1 MADDII
7 GNRYRILREVG
18 AGGMAKVYLA
28 EDMNEGQVVAV
39 KILYPHLGED
49 PSYIQRFSR
58 EAKLAGSLNDPH
70 IVKVL
75 DYGSSRDT
83 HYLVMEYVEG
93 QDLRSVLDKRGP
105 LSWEEALSL
114 IDQVC
119 QALEIAKKHD
129 IIHRDIKPQN
139 IMLTDNN
146 LIKVLDFGIAR
157 SRALPSLTQSGFVG
171 SPYYISPEQ
180 AMGEEV
186 DIRSDIYSTGI
197 VLYEILSG
205 QVPFDAQSP
214 WSIISQHI
222 AAEPPEI
229 EVEAD
234 KVPPSVQNILR
245 HMVAKNPEDR
255 FQDPISLRKAIAMVL
270 EGEEYVLETESP
282 LSAEEKAAQ
291 ANELYK
297 KAEGAV
303 TAKEWQRAVSLLSQ
317 VIELN
322 PKHSQAQKMRTQ
334 AGTQARLTALYEAA
348 IQALDAQRWQEA
360 IDELSEIL
368 EIDTSYKD
376 TSARLA
382 EAKAAI
388 ERSHLDLELSSLY
401 EQAVAHFEAEDYE
414 NAEEVFAQIRK
425 TTPNYK
431 RVDVLWAE
439 SRRRLS
445 KGGGLTRLTEELSG
459 TVTDAKSSQVNRNH
473 FKWIGWTV
481 LGIVIIAASVWGVSL
496 LDGET
501 DAQTVS
507 LDERYAQAVTAFETS
522 NIDEATQILEE
533 ILSQQPD
540 HPQALILQETIDN
553 VSSLEEQLATAEAA
567 ISEKNWTVA
576 VDTLEA
582 LAEYP
587 QFQPDAVNKFL
598 CDSYLARGKDRLAK
612 IVNPRDQ
619 ATVST
624 ALSDFQNA
632 QPICNPRDEA
642 DQQVTF
648 ATDYLAAINPNID
661 LNIAVEKLRSIVL
674 AQQDYAGE
682 QAIQNLYQ
690 AYIARGDALRAD
702 DDVAAALEDYRAA
715 LNLNVD
721 DLSEAQRKEA
731 QALQLLAD
739 ATATPES
746 QAVGEGTPTPADGA
760 DATPTPS
767 QFRWGRVTLIGPES
781 GVEYTGELA
790 EIILEWQP
798 IALAEDEYYDVTVRW
813 FVGEEP
819 RYWGAPL
826 TESRW
831 QVPVEAGYGEAGKDE
846 YSWWVT
852 IRQKGTD
859 TPLSPPSEERIFIWK
874 SG

>member
-481 LGIVIIAASVWGVSL
+481 LGVVIIAASVWGVSL